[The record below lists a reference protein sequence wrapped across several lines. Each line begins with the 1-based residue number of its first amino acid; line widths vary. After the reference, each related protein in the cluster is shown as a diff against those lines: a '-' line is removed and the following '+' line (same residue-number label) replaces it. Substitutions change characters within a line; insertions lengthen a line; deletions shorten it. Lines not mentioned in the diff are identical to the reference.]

1 MACPWCQPTAA
12 LQVHIPNRCQ
22 PGGARL
28 STGEAELSEGPK
40 GRNVEQLKKDP
51 NSCFFEG
58 QHHAHGT
65 RWAPDYD
72 KKCSICSCQVWGY
85 RGELSVA
92 PLMMDPSMSHVPAV
106 PRSARSSA
114 IPSCASPS
122 TVPARC
128 TLRSCAAPSVKVWGH
143 KELLGGCGAERGGC
157 GQYLYGYKV
166 GVPLWY
172 PEHALP
178 DPCREEAGAG
188 GAEAGTGTG
197 QQRG

>member
-1 MACPWCQPTAA
+1 M
-12 LQVHIPNRCQ
+12 HIPNRCQ

-143 KELLGGCGAERGGC
+143 KELLGGVWGRTGG
-157 GQYLYGYKV
+157 
-166 GVPLWY
+166 LW
-172 PEHALP
+172 AVSLWVQ
-178 DPCREEAGAG
+178 G
-188 GAEAGTGTG
+188 GGPTLVS
-197 QQRG
+197 